1 MGWRGGAE
9 KLVEWRR
16 RLARFET
23 WQQTV
28 AEFCAAEQIS
38 VPAFYVWKKRLAS
51 LGNLGEFS
59 DPLSC
64 SETQVHAEPPASSLT
79 SLGLA
84 DASLDDADGISGPYN
99 ISPVI
104 KNPTT
109 TATSGLTSAT
119 AGLATA
125 TSGLASATSNAT
137 SRLSDSGT
145 PQPKRRHLVTRRKQP
160 TSSPRS
166 NNERPTQSSFLP
178 VRISGAWSMQ
188 LELPNGVR
196 VSVPSNDTSAIQA
209 AIATAGQLSFSYL
222 AGRSS

>member
-38 VPAFYVWKKRLAS
+38 VPTFYVWKKRLES

-84 DASLDDADGISGPYN
+84 DASLDAADGISGPYN
-99 ISPVI
+99 ISPVME
-104 KNPTT
+104 NSST
-109 TATSGLTSAT
+109 TATSGLTST
-119 AGLATA
+119 
-125 TSGLASATSNAT
+125 TSGLAAAPSNAI

-145 PQPKRRHLVTRRKQP
+145 PQPKRRHHVTRRKKP

-166 NNERPTQSSFLP
+166 NNDRPTQSSFLP

-209 AIATAGQLSFSYL
+209 VIAAAGQLSFSYL